1 MNVIS
6 LGQTEGGLYF
16 PIKIS
21 ENDHNILTASSV
33 VEPNAQ
39 VLLGTPECLAIV
51 ADSLPALPLVD
62 PQDRQGWYYINSSN
76 TNPNKMN
83 WYFYSGVN
91 KGYRMA
97 DLRLITTIASLTNP
111 LNKFFFVVYTKNG
124 SSRTYQTPE
133 LLLDGEKCL
142 FFFGES
148 GYIPNNEGNLREV
161 RLLATHD
168 DGLVE
173 PGMEILYISIH
184 SDSAFAKN
192 SYAVCVERFGYRLD
206 NITMDII
213 LATPSSG
220 GGVSSDVNILS
231 SVPISTNILSSV
243 NLDVINQ
250 SLTDMSF
257 YDDGVKGKYL
267 NVEVPR
273 GVVVNNTSLTV
284 SNTALS
290 SMSFT
295 DGKLQVAVP
304 SGISV
309 KTSPTSFNSWT
320 EADFAFYSVGVPLPT
335 GSFSPVVDLSNN
347 PGGFIFWGY
356 GVKTSG
362 GGSHSTLLLQ
372 LSNDNSVWLDTIYSV
387 PVIDAS
393 KPFTLVCD
401 FACKY
406 VRLIVRDDTIDSIYL
421 NMNYK

>member
-1 MNVIS
+1 MSNVIS
-6 LGQTEGGLYF
+6 LGQTTGGLYF
-16 PIKIS
+16 PLRIT
-21 ENDHNILTASSV
+21 ENDHNIITASSV

-39 VLLGTPECLAIV
+39 VLLGTPECLSIV
-51 ADSLPALPLVD
+51 ADSLPALPLTD
-62 PQDRQGWYYINSSN
+62 PQNRPGWYYINSDS
-76 TNPNKMN
+76 TAPVGRNKMN

-91 KGYRMA
+91 KAYTMA
-97 DLRLITTIASLTNP
+97 DLRLITTVASLSNP
-111 LNKFFFVVYTKNG
+111 LNKFFYVVYTKNG
-124 SSRTYQTPE
+124 TSRTYQTPE

-148 GYIPNNEGNLREV
+148 GYIPNNEGNLRTV

-168 DGLVE
+168 NGLVE
-173 PGMEILYISIH
+173 PEMEILYISIH
-184 SDSAFAKN
+184 SNSSDALN
-192 SYAVCVERFGYRLD
+192 SYAVCVESFGYRLI

-213 LATPSSG
+213 LATPLSGG
-220 GGVSSDVNILS
+220 GGVSSDV
-231 SVPISTNILSSV
+231 NILSSV

-295 DGKLQVAVP
+295 DDKLQVAVP

-309 KTSPTSFNSWT
+309 KAVPTSFNSWT

-347 PGGFIFWGY
+347 QSGFIFWGY

-372 LSNDNSVWLDTIYSV
+372 LSNDNSLWLDTIYSV
-387 PVIDAS
+387 PVIDAY
-393 KPFTLVCD
+393 KPFTLACD

-406 VRLIVRDDTIDSIYL
+406 VRLIVRDDTIDSLYL
-421 NMNYK
+421 NLNYK